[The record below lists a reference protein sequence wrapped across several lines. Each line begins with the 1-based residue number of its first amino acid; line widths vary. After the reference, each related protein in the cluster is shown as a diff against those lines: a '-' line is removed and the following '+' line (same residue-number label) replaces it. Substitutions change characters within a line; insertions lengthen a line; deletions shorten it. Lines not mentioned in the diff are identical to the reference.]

1 MGRRGRGSRRP
12 GVMGQFSSSRRPH
25 LDCCR
30 RREYCDGRCVV
41 RRRRSS
47 PCPGRRPGAGHGR
60 GARGGAAAI
69 TAQPLPPGSS
79 SLPLVATRFLFS
91 SLGGGVRPLLG
102 DLPCS
107 RFKGGYGLK
116 VLSPVSRVE
125 ASPRVLGQIAAG
137 AYSSLYFVFFR
148 SVFGYF
154 LLFPP
159 SLLLLLSVWVLPSR
173 KSSPSTLPWLSPAL
187 RILVVLMSSNL
198 RNN

>member
-1 MGRRGRGSRRP
+1 
-12 GVMGQFSSSRRPH
+12 MGQFSSSRLPH

-41 RRRRSS
+41 RRRSS

-79 SLPLVATRFLFS
+79 SLPLVATRFLSS

-116 VLSPVSRVE
+116 VLRPVSRVE

-154 LLFPP
+154 LLFPL
-159 SLLLLLSVWVLPSR
+159 SFLLLLSVWVLPSR
-173 KSSPSTLPWLSPAL
+173 KSSPSWLSPG
-187 RILVVLMSSNL
+187 
-198 RNN
+198 